1 MSETTPTLVGFT
13 AFCRNVAGITEAVMP
28 NDDPGFQIA
37 LDVGVAW
44 IPCVL
49 RQVSCAI
56 YTYTV
61 YQWGVSWLLQW
72 QNDQEGQD
80 FFTKMRASYGV
91 NNLVA
96 GVISAT
102 ADESTS
108 DSLTVGRALSD
119 LDLVSLQE
127 IKNPFGRAA
136 VATLMSLGPLWG
148 LS

>member
-13 AFCRNVAGITEAVMP
+13 AYCRNVAGITDAVMP
-28 NDDPGFQIA
+28 DADPGFQIA
-37 LDVGVAW
+37 LDVGLAW

-49 RQVSCAI
+49 KQISGAI

-72 QNDQEGQD
+72 QNDQTGQD
-80 FFTKMRASYGV
+80 FFTTMRARYGV

-136 VATLMSLGPLWG
+136 VATLMSLGPVWG

>member
-1 MSETTPTLVGFT
+1 MSETTPTLDGFT
-13 AFCRNVAGITEAVMP
+13 AFCRNVAGITEDVMP
-28 NDDPGFQIA
+28 ADDPGFQIA
-37 LDVGVAW
+37 LDVGLAW

-49 RQVSCAI
+49 KQISGAI

-72 QNDQEGQD
+72 QNDQPGQT
-80 FFTKMRASYGV
+80 FFTDMRSRYGV
-91 NNLVA
+91 NNLVP

-108 DSLTVGRALSD
+108 TSLTVGAGLSNM
-119 LDLVSLQE
+119 DLVSLQE
-127 IKNPFGRAA
+127 IKNPYGRAA
-136 VATLMSLGPLWG
+136 VATLMALGPVWG

>member
-1 MSETTPTLVGFT
+1 MSDTTPTLVGFT

-37 LDVGVAW
+37 FDVGVAW

-49 RQVSCAI
+49 NQISPAI

-72 QNDQEGQD
+72 QNDQDGQD
-80 FFTKMRASYGV
+80 FFTTMRSRYGV

-96 GVISAT
+96 GVISST
-102 ADESTS
+102 ADEATST
-108 DSLTVGRALSD
+108 SLTVGRALSD

-127 IKNPFGRAA
+127 IKNPYGRAA
-136 VATLMSLGPLWG
+136 VATLMSLGPVWG